1 MANKKNLNAEAG
13 ELKDDKCKAGKS
25 KDDKCRDSNLKGE
38 KCKTG
43 EPKDKDVDN
52 AETADAE
59 VETTPKEEES
69 ADDDM
74 ANKYV
79 RLMAEFQNYK
89 KRVSKEKDDLRNYAN
104 ENLVLSLLE
113 VLDNFERALK
123 HDADDEG
130 FVAGM
135 QMIFKQM
142 LEKLNKAGL
151 EEIKALGTDFDPNFH
166 NAVLTGDDP
175 KYESG
180 KVTDVM
186 QKGYTLNGKVIRAAM
201 VKVNN

>member
-1 MANKKNLNAEAG
+1 MANKEKMNADAG
-13 ELKDDKCKAGKS
+13 ELKDDKDKVKNPEAEEIEAGNGKAEGADKA
-25 KDDKCRDSNLKGE
+25 DDTDR
-38 KCKTG
+38 
-43 EPKDKDVDN
+43 VDEAN
-52 AETADAE
+52 TDAE
-59 VETTPKEEES
+59 ETPKEDKS

-89 KRVSKEKDDLRNYAN
+89 KRVSKEKDDLRSYAN

-113 VLDNFERALK
+113 VLDNFERALQ
-123 HDADDEG
+123 HDTDDEG
-130 FVAGM
+130 FVTGM

-142 LEKLNKAGL
+142 LDKLNKAGL
-151 EEIKALGTDFDPNFH
+151 EEIQALGADFDPNFH

-175 KYESG
+175 QYESG

>member
-13 ELKDDKCKAGKS
+13 ELKAGKS

-89 KRVSKEKDDLRNYAN
+89 KRVSKEKDDLRSYAN

-151 EEIKALGTDFDPNFH
+151 EEIKALGADFDPNFH

-186 QKGYTLNGKVIRAAM
+186 QKGYTLNGKVTRAAM

>member
-1 MANKKNLNAEAG
+1 MANKKKMNAEAC
-13 ELKDDKCKAGKS
+13 ELKDEEYKACEDKAE
-25 KDDKCRDSNLKGE
+25 DIDKPEG
-38 KCKTG
+38 
-43 EPKDKDVDN
+43 
-52 AETADAE
+52 AEEELAA
-59 VETTPKEEES
+59 KEEEN

-89 KRVSKEKDDLRNYAN
+89 KRVSKEKDDLRSYAN
-104 ENLVLSLLE
+104 ENLVSSLLE
-113 VLDNFERALK
+113 VLDNFERALQ
-123 HDADDEG
+123 HDTDDEG
-130 FVAGM
+130 FVTGM

-142 LEKLNKAGL
+142 LDKLNKAGL
-151 EEIKALGTDFDPNFH
+151 EEIQALGVDFDPNFH

-175 KYESG
+175 QYESG

-186 QKGYTLNGKVIRAAM
+186 QKGYTLNGKIIRAAM

>member
-1 MANKKNLNAEAG
+1 
-13 ELKDDKCKAGKS
+13 
-25 KDDKCRDSNLKGE
+25 
-38 KCKTG
+38 
-43 EPKDKDVDN
+43 
-52 AETADAE
+52 
-59 VETTPKEEES
+59 
-69 ADDDM
+69 M

-89 KRVSKEKDDLRNYAN
+89 KRVSKEKDDLRSYAN
-104 ENLVLSLLE
+104 ENIVSSLLE
-113 VLDNFERALK
+113 VLDNFERALQ
-123 HDADDEG
+123 HDTDDEG
-130 FVAGM
+130 FVTGM

-142 LEKLNKAGL
+142 LDKLNKAGL
-151 EEIKALGTDFDPNFH
+151 EEIQALGADFDPNFH

-175 KYESG
+175 QYESG

>member
-1 MANKKNLNAEAG
+1 MANKEKMNAEAC
-13 ELKDDKCKAGKS
+13 ELKDEECKVCEDKAE
-25 KDDKCRDSNLKGE
+25 DIDKPEG
-38 KCKTG
+38 
-43 EPKDKDVDN
+43 
-52 AETADAE
+52 AEEELAA
-59 VETTPKEEES
+59 KEEEN

-89 KRVSKEKDDLRNYAN
+89 KRVSKEKDDLR
-104 ENLVLSLLE
+104 
-113 VLDNFERALK
+113 RALQ
-123 HDADDEG
+123 HDTDDEG
-130 FVAGM
+130 FVTGM

-142 LEKLNKAGL
+142 LDKLNKAGL
-151 EEIKALGTDFDPNFH
+151 EEIQALGADFDPNFH

-175 KYESG
+175 QYESG

>member
-1 MANKKNLNAEAG
+1 MANKEKMNAEAC
-13 ELKDDKCKAGKS
+13 ELKDEECKACE
-25 KDDKCRDSNLKGE
+25 DKAEDI
-38 KCKTG
+38 
-43 EPKDKDVDN
+43 DKPEG
-52 AETADAE
+52 AEEELAA
-59 VETTPKEEES
+59 KEEEN

-89 KRVSKEKDDLRNYAN
+89 KRVSKEKDDLRSYAN

-113 VLDNFERALK
+113 VLDNFERALQ
-123 HDADDEG
+123 HDTDDEG
-130 FVAGM
+130 FVTGM

-142 LEKLNKAGL
+142 LDKLNKAGL
-151 EEIKALGTDFDPNFH
+151 EEIQALGADFDPNFH
-166 NAVLTGDDP
+166 NAVLTGNDP
-175 KYESG
+175 QYESG

>member
-1 MANKKNLNAEAG
+1 MANKEKMNADAG
-13 ELKDDKCKAGKS
+13 ELKDDKDKVKNPEAEEIEAGNGKAEGADKA
-25 KDDKCRDSNLKGE
+25 DD
-38 KCKTG
+38 T
-43 EPKDKDVDN
+43 DKVDEAN
-52 AETADAE
+52 TDAE
-59 VETTPKEEES
+59 ETPKEDKS

-89 KRVSKEKDDLRNYAN
+89 KRVSKEKDDLRSYAN

-113 VLDNFERALK
+113 VLDNFERALQ
-123 HDADDEG
+123 HDTDDEG
-130 FVAGM
+130 FVTGM

-142 LEKLNKAGL
+142 LDKLNKAGL
-151 EEIKALGTDFDPNFH
+151 EEIKALGADFDPNFH

-175 KYESG
+175 QYESG